1 MKRYRSYSHSADGV
15 STNFLKPCML
25 DQHQKNVSFFFSP
38 FTPKLLST
46 FAETIIHQRG
56 VVTKFFWK
64 RIAKTDCEFMI
75 SRCEKHSQAVE
86 TPSIYCGPWIK
97 LTTAFPWFM
106 MRLCWNAMPFTT
118 VCFYL
123 YICCTRPLQLLIQTW
138 CAFYTTHSIFPVNSC
153 VSLLH

>member
-1 MKRYRSYSHSADGV
+1 MYAGSAPEKC
-15 STNFLKPCML
+15 L
-25 DQHQKNVSFFFSP
+25 FFF
-38 FTPKLLST
+38 
-46 FAETIIHQRG
+46 
-56 VVTKFFWK
+56 FFLHSKAALNICWNHHPSERSCHKVFLK